1 MWVKDEKS
9 WILTLLRC
17 LYALSAIKTRVSSQ
31 ILGLVRSLARC
42 AIVILDKIPESG
54 PYTRA
59 EDTRKPDAP
68 NSLARHEMGLYA
80 V

>member
-1 MWVKDEKS
+1 MRFKDEKS

-17 LYALSAIKTRVSSQ
+17 LYALYAIKTRVSSQ
-31 ILGLVRSLARC
+31 ILGLVRSLARR

-59 EDTRKPDAP
+59 EDTRKPGAP

>member
-17 LYALSAIKTRVSSQ
+17 LYALYAIKTRVSLR
-31 ILGLVRSLARC
+31 ILGLPRSLARC
-42 AIVILDKIPESG
+42 AIVILDRIPESG

-59 EDTRKPDAP
+59 EDARKPGAP
-68 NSLARHEMGLYA
+68 NSLARHEMGLFT

>member
-1 MWVKDEKS
+1 
-9 WILTLLRC
+9 
-17 LYALSAIKTRVSSQ
+17 
-31 ILGLVRSLARC
+31 VRSIARC

-59 EDTRKPDAP
+59 EDTRKSGAP
-68 NSLARHEMGLYA
+68 NSLARHDMGLYA

>member
-17 LYALSAIKTRVSSQ
+17 LYALYAIKARVSLQ
-31 ILGLVRSLARC
+31 ILGLLRSLARC
-42 AIVILDKIPESG
+42 AIVILDRIPESG

-59 EDTRKPDAP
+59 EDTRKPGAP
-68 NSLARHEMGLYA
+68 NSLAHHEMGLYA

>member
-1 MWVKDEKS
+1 
-9 WILTLLRC
+9 
-17 LYALSAIKTRVSSQ
+17 
-31 ILGLVRSLARC
+31 VRSLARC

-68 NSLARHEMGLYA
+68 NSLAHRDMGIYA

>member
-9 WILTLLRC
+9 WILRLLRC
-17 LYALSAIKTRVSSQ
+17 LYALYAIKARVSEQ
-31 ILGLVRSLARC
+31 IISLVKSLARC
-42 AIVILDKIPESG
+42 AIAILDRIPESG

-59 EDTRKPDAP
+59 EDARKPGAP

>member
-1 MWVKDEKS
+1 M
-9 WILTLLRC
+9 
-17 LYALSAIKTRVSSQ
+17 
-31 ILGLVRSLARC
+31 RSLARC
-42 AIVILDKIPESG
+42 GIVILDKIPESG

-68 NSLARHEMGLYA
+68 NSLARHEMGLYS